1 MSFFLWVLLV
11 ICIVIVVVL
20 LVISGIFNWG
30 TDNCKG
36 PGLTKSDRPNVT
48 DRSKWM
54 SQFPDKNVFQMF
66 LPGTHDS
73 SAYTVSYPR
82 ELSKNHTTLL
92 GTVVK
97 QFVITQEYNIF
108 EQLMYGIR
116 VFDFRVNTLIP
127 GTVWLSHTA
136 FTIPLEQA
144 FQHISDFIYK
154 NPSEVIIILIKADW
168 ETNKI
173 SKLDW
178 NPVASLIQK
187 YFSNK
192 TIPEAN
198 RRDTIGQ
205 LTQLGK
211 NIIFVNVDNASVGS
225 NESGVLWR
233 SELVQNKWYNTSDL
247 DTLMNKLSVDALNH
261 ENRSGDFL
269 FGSGPIMTPDLDK
282 DILPG
287 INPFNFSCKWTST
300 KNMASKANYRFL
312 QFLKHNPITG
322 LHFVMLDF
330 FHDSIIDE
338 ILKLNDS
345 STIPGTTNL

>member
-1 MSFFLWVLLV
+1 MSFFLWILLL
-11 ICIVIVVVL
+11 ICIIIVIVL
-20 LVISGIFNWG
+20 FTISGFFNWS

-36 PGLTKSDRPNVT
+36 PGLTPSEMT

-54 SQFPDKNVFQMF
+54 SQFPDKNIFQLF

-73 SAYTVSYPR
+73 SAFKVSYPP

-92 GTVVK
+92 GTIVK
-97 QFVITQEYNIF
+97 QFALTQEYNIF
-108 EQLMYGIR
+108 DQLRCGIR
-116 VFDFRVNTLIP
+116 VLDFRVNTLIP
-127 GTVWLSHTA
+127 GTPWLSHTA
-136 FTIPLEQA
+136 FTIPLEEA
-144 FQHISDFIYK
+144 FQHISDFINK

-178 NPVASLIQK
+178 NPVTSLITK
-187 YFSNK
+187 YFYNK
-192 TIPEAN
+192 IIPEAN

-211 NIIFVNVDNASVGS
+211 NVIFVNVDNAFVGS
-225 NESGVLWR
+225 EDIQNMLWR
-233 SELVQNKWYNTSDL
+233 SELVRNQWYNTSDL
-247 DTLMNKLSVDALNH
+247 DILMDKLSVDALNK

-269 FGSGPIMTPDLDK
+269 FSSGPIMTPDLDK

-287 INPFNFSCKWTST
+287 INPFVLTCKWTST

-312 QFLKHNPITG
+312 QFIQQNPITG

-330 FHDSIIDE
+330 FHDSIIDKI
-338 ILKLNDS
+338 ILLNFEKK
-345 STIPGTTNL
+345 